1 MSSLSNCRYH
11 EGVNKTVPFP
21 TSKTSTALWI
31 KDGNCRMCRRIYL
44 TTRRQHF
51 AVVLFLVSVPKKFN
65 FFQLMYILLGKIR
78 NLIAANEYY
87 QLFSYLTKYLTQFNR
102 FLNNKNKENK
112 ASALFCFPYLG
123 EEGVV
128 TQQNFS
134 KHQKIH
140 FFL

>member
-1 MSSLSNCRYH
+1 
-11 EGVNKTVPFP
+11 
-21 TSKTSTALWI
+21 
-31 KDGNCRMCRRIYL
+31 
-44 TTRRQHF
+44 
-51 AVVLFLVSVPKKFN
+51 
-65 FFQLMYILLGKIR
+65 MYILLGKIR

-134 KHQKIH
+134 KHQRIH